1 MESQKHPHPL
11 ISGVQF
17 LAILML
23 VIAIFPMPPNYYSF
37 LRCVVVVSCMATIYD
52 SRHWVVP
59 SPLKWFALAGFILLA
74 LLFNPVF
81 LCTFYKTTWGFID
94 LGAIAALFWA
104 FSASRGNP
112 DQHNT
117 DG

>member
-1 MESQKHPHPL
+1 MANRNYPHPIL
-11 ISGVQF
+11 SGVQF

-23 VIAIFPMPPNYYSF
+23 VLAFFAMPPNYYSF
-37 LRCVVVVSCMATIYD
+37 LRCVVVLACLATIFD
-52 SRHWVVP
+52 SVHWNVIP
-59 SPLKWFALAGFILLA
+59 SLKWLLISIFV
-74 LLFNPVF
+74 LLVLIFNPVF